1 MLPLK
6 TAQLQEASQMLTDI
20 LQVRVK
26 QAGDQ
31 HVSVG
36 EAACVLALLY
46 LCLSDPSSARQSLQG
61 AQALLQDANKFAS
74 LLTTTQSALSDAA

>member
-36 EAACVLALLY
+36 EAACVLTLLY
-46 LCLSDPSSARQSLQG
+46 LCLSDSSSARQSFQG
-61 AQALLQDANKFAS
+61 AQALLQGASKFAG
-74 LLTTTQSALSDAA
+74 LLAVTQSALRLAA